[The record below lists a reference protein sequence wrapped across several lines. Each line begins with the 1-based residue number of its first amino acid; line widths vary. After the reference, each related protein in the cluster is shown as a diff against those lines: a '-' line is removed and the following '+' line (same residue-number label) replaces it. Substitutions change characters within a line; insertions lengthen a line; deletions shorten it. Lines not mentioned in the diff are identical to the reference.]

1 MIVLFTGDHLR
12 HKYLVDSFSKVFD
25 DLIWIIEKR
34 EKFMPNIDKNFNA
47 EINKLQKT
55 HFEKRLDAENKFFKS
70 SKLVVP
76 LTPYKID
83 DPNKKRLDEKAPSIK
98 YFKPASTEKAE
109 SFLAAANI

>member
-47 EINKLQKT
+47 EIILSLI
-55 HFEKRLDAENKFFKS
+55 H
-70 SKLVVP
+70 
-76 LTPYKID
+76 I
-83 DPNKKRLDEKAPSIK
+83 
-98 YFKPASTEKAE
+98 
-109 SFLAAANI
+109 

>member
-34 EKFMPNIDKNFNA
+34 EKFIPNIDKNFNT

-55 HFEKRLDAENKFFKS
+55 HFEKRLDAENKFFLNLMLEIYLKIVLVKYL
-70 SKLVVP
+70 KLIERISLKV
-76 LTPYKID
+76 
-83 DPNKKRLDEKAPSIK
+83 N
-98 YFKPASTEKAE
+98 
-109 SFLAAANI
+109 